1 MEKFS
6 YVNAKSVNQVPVLLD
21 DSWENTKVIAGG
33 TDLVGEMK
41 DYIETP
47 KKLVNL
53 KTIPDLDKIEVK
65 ASGVTIGALV
75 TLSELVGH
83 PEIQENYGVLA
94 QAGAHQDS
102 AGGGDELRGGS
113 LSSFCLRRGCSALR
127 LAPSGAF
134 PARDLLDLLL

>member
-65 ASGVTIGALV
+65 TSGVTIGALV
-75 TLSELVGH
+75 TLSELVDH
-83 PEIQENYGVLA
+83 PEVQENYVVLA
-94 QAGAHQDS
+94 QAAAAVATPQIRNVGTV
-102 AGGGDELRGGS
+102 GGN
-113 LSSFCLRRGCSALR
+113 
-127 LAPSGAF
+127 
-134 PARDLLDLLL
+134 